1 MIQTIFRLILSVFFI
16 SWIVGSL
23 VFLLIHLVP
32 GDPVAVMLGDWASP
46 ADEAI
51 LRQQLGLDL
60 PLWQQYWNYMSG
72 LLQGDLGQ
80 SLFYQQPVSELIYQR
95 FPYTLQLALMALL
108 IAIFIA
114 FPLGI
119 WASIRVGDLP
129 DHLAMSVS
137 LVGVSIPNFWLGPML
152 ILLFSITLGWLPVS
166 GAEQGFSWLLPALTL
181 GTALAAILAR
191 MLRASLLEIYH
202 EDFIKTAKAKGLPAS
217 SVYGKHALR
226 NAMLPV
232 VTILGLQLGTLLG
245 GAVITEV
252 VFDWPGLGQLL
263 VDSIQRR
270 DYPVVQACI
279 LIISVAYIT
288 INGLTE
294 IVYAW
299 LDPRIRLGHRVEI

>member
-1 MIQTIFRLILSVFFI
+1 MFQFLLRLSISVLFI
-16 SWIVGSL
+16 SWVVGSL

-46 ADEAI
+46 ADEEV
-51 LRQQLGLDL
+51 LRQQLGLNL
-60 PLWQQYWNYMSG
+60 PLWEQYWVYMSN
-72 LLQGDLGQ
+72 LVQGDLGQ
-80 SLFYQQPVSELIYQR
+80 SLFYQQPVSELISQR
-95 FPYTLQLALMALL
+95 FPFTLQLTLMALF
-108 IAIFIA
+108 IAILIA
-114 FPLGI
+114 FPMGI
-119 WASIRVGDLP
+119 FASIRAGEWP
-129 DHLAMSVS
+129 DHVAMTVS
-137 LVGVSIPNFWLGPML
+137 LIGVSIPNFWLGPML
-152 ILLFSITLGWLPVS
+152 ILLFSIGLGWLPVS
-166 GAEQGFSWLLPALTL
+166 GAEASGSWILPSLTL

-202 EDFIKTAKAKGLPAS
+202 EDYIKTARAKGLSATA
-217 SVYGKHALR
+217 VYGKHALR

-279 LIISVAYIT
+279 LVISMSYIT

-294 IVYAW
+294 MVYAW
-299 LDPRIRLGHRVEI
+299 LDPRIRLAK

>member
-1 MIQTIFRLILSVFFI
+1 VIQYFVRLLVSVFFI

-46 ADEAI
+46 ADEEI
-51 LRQQLGLDL
+51 LRHKLGLDL
-60 PLWQQYWNYMSG
+60 PLWQQYWAYMSG
-72 LLQGDLGQ
+72 IVQGDLGQ
-80 SLFYQQPVSELIYQR
+80 SLFYQQPVSSLILER
-95 FPYTLQLALMALL
+95 FPFTLQLALMALL
-108 IAIFIA
+108 IAVLIA

-119 WASIRVGDLP
+119 WSSLRAGRLP
-129 DHLAMSVS
+129 DHFAMSVS
-137 LVGVSIPNFWLGPML
+137 LIGVSIPNFWLGPML
-152 ILLFSITLGWLPVS
+152 ILLFSIGLGWLPVS
-166 GAEQGFSWLLPALTL
+166 GAEQPWSWVLPSLTL

-202 EDFIKTAKAKGLPAS
+202 EDFIKTAQAKGLSNA

-226 NAMLPV
+226 NALLPV

-252 VFDWPGLGQLL
+252 VFDWPGIGQLL

-294 IVYAW
+294 MVYAW
-299 LDPRIRLGHRVEI
+299 LDPRIRLAR

>member
-1 MIQTIFRLILSVFFI
+1 MIRLFGSVLFI

-46 ADEAI
+46 ADEEV
-51 LRQQLGLDL
+51 LRHKLGLDL
-60 PLWQQYWNYMSG
+60 PLWQQYWTYMSG
-72 LLQGDLGQ
+72 IVQGDLGQ
-80 SLFYQQPVSELIYQR
+80 SLFYQQPVSTLVLER
-95 FPYTLQLALMALL
+95 FPFTLQLALMALMIAVL
-108 IAIFIA
+108 IS

-119 WASIRVGDLP
+119 WSSLRAGRLP

-137 LVGVSIPNFWLGPML
+137 LIGVSIPNFWLGPML
-152 ILLFSITLGWLPVS
+152 ILLFSIGLGWLPVS
-166 GAEQGFSWLLPALTL
+166 GAEQPWAWVLPSVTL

-191 MLRASLLEIYH
+191 MLRASLLEVYH
-202 EDFIKTAKAKGLPAS
+202 ENFIKTAKAKGLSKA

-226 NAMLPV
+226 NALLPV

-294 IVYAW
+294 MVYAW
-299 LDPRIRLGHRVEI
+299 LDPRIRLAK

>member
-1 MIQTIFRLILSVFFI
+1 VFQYFVRLFISVIFI

-23 VFLLIHLVP
+23 VFFLIHLVP

-46 ADEAI
+46 ADEEI
-51 LRQQLGLDL
+51 LRQKLGLDL
-60 PLWQQYWNYMSG
+60 PIWLQYWDYMSG
-72 LLQGDLGQ
+72 IMQGDLGN
-80 SLFYQQPVSELIYQR
+80 SLFYQEPVSSLLAER
-95 FPYTLQLALMALL
+95 FPYTLQLALMALF
-108 IAIFIA
+108 IAVLIA
-114 FPLGI
+114 FPLGV
-119 WASIRVGDLP
+119 WSSLKAGQLP
-129 DHLAMSVS
+129 DHFAMSVS

-166 GAEQGFSWLLPALTL
+166 GAEQPYSWVLPSLTL

-191 MLRASLLEIYH
+191 MLRASLLEVYH
-202 EDFIKTAKAKGLPAS
+202 EDFIKTAKAKGLSRAA
-217 SVYGKHALR
+217 VYGKHALR
-226 NAMLPV
+226 NALLPV

-252 VFDWPGLGQLL
+252 VFDWPGIGQLL

-279 LIISVAYIT
+279 LVISIAYIT

-294 IVYAW
+294 MVYAW
-299 LDPRIRLGHRVEI
+299 LDPRIRLAK

>member
-1 MIQTIFRLILSVFFI
+1 MLQYLLRLLGNVLFI

-46 ADEAI
+46 ADEAA
-51 LRQQLGLDL
+51 LREQLGLEQS
-60 PLWQQYWNYMSG
+60 LWQQYFQYMQG
-72 LLQGDLGQ
+72 LLHFDLGQ
-80 SLFYQQPVSELIYQR
+80 SLFYQQPVSELIASR
-95 FPYTLQLALMALL
+95 FPFTLQLAVMALMVAVL
-108 IAIFIA
+108 MA

-119 WASIRVGDLP
+119 WSALRAGQWP
-129 DHLAMSVS
+129 DHLAMSVA

-152 ILLFSITLGWLPVS
+152 ILGFSIGLAWLPVS
-166 GAEQGFSWLLPALTL
+166 GAEQSFSWVLPAVTL

-191 MLRASLLEIYH
+191 MLRASLLEIFH
-202 EDFIKTAKAKGLPAS
+202 EDYIRTAKAKGLPNHQ
-217 SVYGKHALR
+217 VYGKHALR
-226 NAMLPV
+226 NALLPV

-279 LIISVAYIT
+279 LVISIAYISV
-288 INGLTE
+288 NGLTE
-294 IVYAW
+294 VVYAW
-299 LDPRIRLGHRVEI
+299 LDPRIRLAN

>member
-1 MIQTIFRLILSVFFI
+1 MIQYLVRLAGSIAVVTWLVS
-16 SWIVGSL
+16 SL

-46 ADEAI
+46 ADEAV
-51 LRQQLGLDL
+51 LRAQLGLDL
-60 PLWQQYWNYMSG
+60 PLWQQYLHYMTG
-72 LLQGDLGQ
+72 LLRADFGQ
-80 SLFYQQPVSELIYQR
+80 SLFYQQPVADLLADR

-108 IAIFIA
+108 IATLMA

-119 WASIRVGDLP
+119 LAALRAGKWP
-129 DHLAMSVS
+129 DHLSMTVS
-137 LVGVSIPNFWLGPML
+137 LLGVSIPNFWLGPML
-152 ILLFSITLGWLPVS
+152 IMVFSLALAWLPVS
-166 GAEQGFSWLLPALTL
+166 GAEQPFSWVLPALTL

-191 MLRASLLEIYH
+191 MLRASLLEILH
-202 EDFIKTAKAKGLPAS
+202 EDYIRTAQAKGLPGRL
-217 SVYGKHALR
+217 VYGRHALR
-226 NAMLPV
+226 NALLPV

-288 INGLTE
+288 VNGLTE
-294 IVYAW
+294 VLYAW
-299 LDPRIRLGHRVEI
+299 LDPRIRLAK

>member
-1 MIQTIFRLILSVFFI
+1 MIQYFVRLLVSVFFI

-46 ADEAI
+46 ADEGI
-51 LRQQLGLDL
+51 LRQKLGLDL
-60 PLWQQYWNYMSG
+60 PLWQQYWAYMSG
-72 LLQGDLGQ
+72 IVQGDLGQ
-80 SLFYQQPVSELIYQR
+80 SLFYQQPVSSLILER
-95 FPYTLQLALMALL
+95 FPFTLQLALMALL
-108 IAIFIA
+108 IAVLIA

-119 WASIRVGDLP
+119 WSSLRAGRLP
-129 DHLAMSVS
+129 DHFAMSVS
-137 LVGVSIPNFWLGPML
+137 LIGVSIPNFWLGPML
-152 ILLFSITLGWLPVS
+152 ILLFSIGLGWLPVS
-166 GAEQGFSWLLPALTL
+166 GAEQPWSWVLPSLTL

-202 EDFIKTAKAKGLPAS
+202 EDFIKTAQAKGLSNA

-226 NAMLPV
+226 NALLPV

-252 VFDWPGLGQLL
+252 VFDWPGIGQLL

-294 IVYAW
+294 MVYAW
-299 LDPRIRLGHRVEI
+299 LDPRIRLAR